1 LVAPDI
7 KRLYMQEN
15 ADPLLISFLDVVVL
29 LTCQRDEQ
37 GLSTSLIDSLCQHVQ
52 AERFRLLVISN
63 ANRDSGF
70 SERNVEN
77 AVVRDWLDPSATP
90 IPIVEDPDLAACVR
104 TQNQVSRLQPGANT
118 RRLVLP
124 IFGATYVTA
133 LLVIEGLRKLSGED
147 EVLSRLLR
155 IFSNQAYLLS
165 RSEIDGLTG
174 LYNRQSFDTR
184 IKHQILNAG
193 QPNRR
198 RRLPGG
204 AMQNCLA
211 IFDIDHFKDVN
222 DRYGHLYGDEVLV
235 QVARLMSRSFRSED
249 LLFRYG
255 GEEFAVVLIGVTPD
269 VATQMLGVFL
279 QTVGSYEFPQIGRKT
294 VSIGVAGIS
303 SGESVDT
310 IINRAD
316 KAMYYAKQHG
326 RNRVCCY
333 ETLVAEGTLPPV
345 TVAAGDIELF

>member
-1 LVAPDI
+1 
-7 KRLYMQEN
+7 MSEN
-15 ADPLLISFLDVVVL
+15 ADPLLISYLDAIVL

-52 AERFRLLVISN
+52 AERFRLLAISN
-63 ANRDSGF
+63 ANRDTGF

-77 AVVRDWLDPSATP
+77 AVVRDWFDPSAAP

-104 TQNQVSRLQPGANT
+104 TQNRVSRLQPGANT

-124 IFGATYVTA
+124 IFGASYVTT

-165 RSEIDGLTG
+165 RSEMDGLTG
-174 LYNRQSFDTR
+174 LYNRQSFDAR
-184 IKHQILNAG
+184 IKHQILSAG

-198 RRLPGG
+198 RRLLGE
-204 AMQNCLA
+204 ATQNCLV
-211 IFDIDHFKDVN
+211 IFDIDHFKEVN

-235 QVARLMSRSFRSED
+235 QVARLMSRSFRTED

-255 GEEFAVVLIGVTPD
+255 GEEFAVVLAGIAPE
-269 VATQMLGVFL
+269 VAVQVLEVFR
-279 QTVGSYEFPQIGRKT
+279 QTIESYAFPQIGHKT
-294 VSIGVAGIS
+294 VSIGVAGIP

-316 KAMYYAKQHG
+316 KAMYYAKEHG

-333 ETLVAEGTLPPV
+333 ETLVAEGKLTPV
-345 TVAAGDIELF
+345 TVATGDIELF

>member
-1 LVAPDI
+1 
-7 KRLYMQEN
+7 MQDN

-37 GLSTSLIDSLCQHVQ
+37 GLSASLIDSLCQHVQ
-52 AERFRLLVISN
+52 AERFRLLAISS
-63 ANRDSGF
+63 ANRDAGF
-70 SERNVEN
+70 GEHNVEN
-77 AVVRDWLDPSATP
+77 AVVRDWLDPFAAP
-90 IPIVEDPDLAACVR
+90 IPIAEDPDLAACVR

-133 LLVIEGLRKLSGED
+133 LLVIEGLHKLSGED
-147 EVLSRLLR
+147 EVLSRLLK

-165 RSEIDGLTG
+165 RSEMDGLTG
-174 LYNRQSFDTR
+174 LYNRQSFDAR

-193 QPNRR
+193 QSSRL
-198 RRLPGG
+198 RRLPEETL
-204 AMQNCLA
+204 QNCLA
-211 IFDIDHFKDVN
+211 IFDIDHFKEVN

-235 QVARLMSRSFRSED
+235 QIARLMSRSFRTGD

-255 GEEFAVVLIGVTPD
+255 GEEFAVVLVGITPD
-269 VATQMLGVFL
+269 MATRVLEVFR
-279 QTVGSYEFPQIGRKT
+279 QTIESYDFPQIGRKT

-303 SGESVDT
+303 PGESVDT
-310 IINRAD
+310 VINRAD
-316 KAMYYAKQHG
+316 KAMYYAKEHG

-333 ETLVAEGTLPPV
+333 EALVAEDKLTPV
-345 TVAAGDIELF
+345 TVATGDIELF

>member
-1 LVAPDI
+1 MAAQDI
-7 KRLYMQEN
+7 KQLYVQEN

-52 AERFRLLVISN
+52 ADRFRLLAISN
-63 ANRDSGF
+63 ATRDTGF
-70 SERNVEN
+70 SERNVGS
-77 AVVRDWLDPSATP
+77 AVVRDWLDPAAAP
-90 IPIVEDPDLAACVR
+90 IPIAEDPDLAACVR
-104 TQNQVSRLQPGANT
+104 TQNQVSRLQLGANT

-165 RSEIDGLTG
+165 RSEMDGLTG
-174 LYNRQSFDTR
+174 LYNRQSFDAR
-184 IKHQILNAG
+184 IKHQVLEAG

-198 RRLPGG
+198 RRLQGETT
-204 AMQNCLA
+204 QNCLV
-211 IFDIDHFKDVN
+211 ILDIDHFKEVN

-235 QVARLMSRSFRSED
+235 QVARLMSCSFRAED

-255 GEEFAVVLIGVTPD
+255 GEEFAVVLSGIAPEEAVR
-269 VATQMLGVFL
+269 VLEVFR
-279 QTVGSYEFPQIGRKT
+279 QTIESYAFPQIGHKT

-333 ETLVAEGTLPPV
+333 ETLVAEGTLASV
-345 TVAAGDIELF
+345 TVATGDIELF

>member
-1 LVAPDI
+1 
-7 KRLYMQEN
+7 MQEN

-37 GLSTSLIDSLCQHVQ
+37 GLSSSLIDSLCRHLQ
-52 AERFRLLVISN
+52 AERFRLLAISN
-63 ANRDSGF
+63 ADRDTGF
-70 SERNVEN
+70 SERNVEH
-77 AVVRDWLDPSATP
+77 AVVRDWLDASAAP

-104 TQNQVSRLQPGANT
+104 TQNRVSRLQPGTNT

-133 LLVIEGLRKLSGED
+133 LLVIEGLHKLSGED

-165 RSEIDGLTG
+165 RSEMDGLTG

-184 IKHQILNAG
+184 IKHQILDAG

-198 RRLPGG
+198 RLLGET
-204 AMQNCLA
+204 MQNCLA
-211 IFDIDHFKDVN
+211 IFDIDHFKEVN

-235 QVARLMSRSFRSED
+235 QVARLMSRSFRTED

-255 GEEFAVVLIGVTPD
+255 GEEFALVLVGVTPE
-269 VATQMLGVFL
+269 VAAQVLETFR
-279 QTVGSYEFPQIGRKT
+279 QTVGSYEFPQIGHKT
-294 VSIGVAGIS
+294 VSIGVAGIPP
-303 SGESVDT
+303 GESVDT
-310 IINRAD
+310 VINRAD
-316 KAMYYAKQHG
+316 KAMYYAKEHG

-333 ETLVAEGTLPPV
+333 ETLVAEEKLTPV
-345 TVAAGDIELF
+345 TVATGDIELF